1 MNSSACFADNRRRKN
16 ARYFCRCA
24 GILVVTVVGVC
35 SNPLA
40 LTGAE
45 SAQDYQP
52 DNIYARPPWLSL
64 TLKRVAVLPLAA
76 AIADH
81 DLPNGCE
88 ALAPLLGEEL
98 VKIKRF
104 EVVSVSAETLRR
116 RTGRSQWT
124 GTESLPP
131 DFFTFLQGEYG
142 CDGVLFCE
150 LTTYQAYA
158 PLAVGWRLKLVDIR
172 TGQILWSV
180 DELFDASRPAV
191 ARAAQ
196 KFGESPSRWPFPRQ
210 ENWVALN
217 SPRQFGR
224 YAVASVLKTVPQRQ

>member
-1 MNSSACFADNRRRKN
+1 MNSSACFAGNRRRKKV
-16 ARYFCRCA
+16 RYFCRWT
-24 GILVVTVVGVC
+24 GILAVAVVGVC
-35 SNPLA
+35 SDPLA
-40 LTGAE
+40 LTCAE
-45 SAQDYQP
+45 TTKDYQP

-76 AIADH
+76 SIADN

-88 ALAPLLGEEL
+88 VLAPVLGEEL

-104 EVVSVSAETLRR
+104 EVVTVSAETLRR
-116 RTGRSQWT
+116 RTGRAQWT
-124 GTESLPP
+124 GTESLPT
-131 DFFTFLQGEYG
+131 DFFSFLQGEYG

-180 DELFDASRPAV
+180 DELFDASRTSV
-191 ARAAQ
+191 SRAAQ
-196 KFGESPSRWPFPRQ
+196 KYGRKPTPWPFPRQ

-224 YAVASVLKTVPQRQ
+224 YAVAAVLKTVPQR

>member
-1 MNSSACFADNRRRKN
+1 MNSSACFAGDCRRKKV
-16 ARYFCRCA
+16 RYFSRWT
-24 GILVVTVVGVC
+24 GIFAVAVVGVC
-35 SNPLA
+35 SDSFILVS
-40 LTGAE
+40 AE
-45 SAQDYQP
+45 NVSNYQP
-52 DNIYARPPWLSL
+52 DNVYARPPWLSL

-76 AIADH
+76 SIADN

-88 ALAPLLGEEL
+88 ALAPVLGEEL

-104 EVVSVSAETLRR
+104 EVVTVSAETLRR

-124 GTESLPP
+124 GAESLPA
-131 DFFTFLQGEYG
+131 DFFSFLQGEYA

-150 LTTYQAYA
+150 LTCYQAYA
-158 PLAVGWRLKLVDIR
+158 PLAVGWRFKLVDIR

-180 DELFDASRPAV
+180 DELFDASLPSV
-191 ARAAQ
+191 SRAAQ
-196 KFGESPSRWPFPRQ
+196 KYGRKPSRWPFPRP

-224 YAVASVLKTVPQRQ
+224 YAAAAVLKTVPQR